1 MPLLLIACGGG
12 GGGSGPAAAVTPQNV
27 IPQASF
33 TLSSSS
39 GNAPLEVTADAS
51 GSNDSDGFINTY
63 AWSFDGNPG
72 IGPVAQF
79 TFNTPGSFDV
89 RLTITDNNGA
99 TATAERTVTVDA
111 STDTF
116 TISGTVRILNS
127 TAVDSDVNDRLTNPT
142 GNNSFDTAQTLL
154 TPVTLGGFANISGA
168 GESTGNFFVSGDKDD
183 FYQLDMNGN
192 ENVVLTIADA
202 GADLDLVLWDEQRF
216 MVDASLGTST
226 ASGNFEV
233 VDVPDPGRYYVQVL
247 ALSGA
252 SNYVLSVGQNPT
264 ASALRRDA
272 RRLSDP
278 FIAGEMILKHAPAN
292 NQPRGGFR
300 TLERQLSE
308 GNRVLSPGL
317 FAADLSRIK
326 VQLPKKG
333 VISNSQRRRW
343 QTLLAL
349 KQARQNKGILHA
361 ELNMLARGHATPN
374 DGFFASQWHYPAI
387 NLPLAWDTTTGSP
400 DVIVAVVDS
409 GVLLNH
415 PDLIDQLVPGYDF
428 VSDSA
433 RALDGDGID
442 PDPNDPGDRE
452 FGGSSSFH
460 GTHVAGTVA
469 ARTDNATGIASVG
482 WQTRIMPMR
491 ALGEGGGST
500 FDIVQA
506 VRYAA
511 GLPNN
516 SGTTPAVPADIIN
529 LSLGSSFS
537 SQSEQEAYTAAIQ
550 AGVII
555 IASAGNDASNLPSY
569 PAAYDGVIG
578 VSATTITN
586 DIASYSNFGSSIDV
600 AAPGGSNITDLN
612 GDGLGDGVISTT
624 GDDSAGGPIEFGYL
638 SQSGTSMA
646 APHVAGVAALMKAI
660 HPALTPAQFNAALS
674 AGELTDDLGDPGR
687 DDHFGYGLINA
698 QKAVITATRLANG
711 QGIDP
716 GPILTASAST
726 LNFGGFNNTLSLNLQ
741 NVGTGNLTISGASAN
756 APWIAL
762 APPPTANGLGV
773 YQINIDRSDLAD
785 GAYQAVLTFN
795 SSANRVQVNIIMQV
809 SSAGITADAGLM
821 YIILVDENG
830 DTVVPARLVTTTDG
844 SYPFTLN
851 NVPAGQYRLF
861 AGTDADDDAV
871 LCDAGEA
878 CGAFATL
885 DSPTIVAV
893 NDNLRN
899 LEFESGFRVNL
910 SSNVVTQSQTQA
922 GSTNYRA
929 LAFDKQNV
937 IVAPAVQAQP

>member
-1 MPLLLIACGGG
+1 MTYQSIRIGICGLLPLLVIACGGG
-12 GGGSGPAAAVTPQNV
+12 GGSNSPATPPAPQNV
-27 IPQASF
+27 NPQATF
-33 TLSSSS
+33 TLSSTA
-39 GNAPLEVTADAS
+39 GNAPLAITADAS
-51 GSNDSDGFINTY
+51 GSTDSDGFISTY
-63 AWSFDGNPG
+63 TWSFDGSPG

-89 RLTITDNNGA
+89 RLTVRDNDGA
-99 TATAERTVTVDA
+99 TATTVRTVTVNA
-111 STDTF
+111 SIDTY
-116 TISGTVRILNS
+116 TVSGTVRILNS
-127 TAVDSDVNDRLTNPT
+127 TAVDNDVNDRLTIPIS
-142 GNNSFDTAQTLL
+142 NNSFDTAQTLL
-154 TPVTLGGFANISGA
+154 TPATLGGFANVAGA
-168 GESTGNFFVSGDKDD
+168 GESTGNFFAAGDTDD
-183 FYQLDMNGN
+183 FYQLDMSGN
-192 ENVVLTIADA
+192 ESVVLTIADA
-202 GADLDLVLWDEQRF
+202 GTDLDLVLWDEQRYV
-216 MVDASLGTST
+216 VDASLGTST

-233 VDVPDPGRYYVQVL
+233 VDVPSPGRYYVQVL

-278 FIAGEMILKHAPAN
+278 FITGELILKYAPAN
-292 NQPRGGFR
+292 DPPRRGFR
-300 TLERQLSE
+300 TLQRQLSE
-308 GNRVLSPGL
+308 GNRVLAPGL
-317 FAADLSRIK
+317 FAPDLSRIK
-326 VQLPKKG
+326 MQLPEKG

-415 PDLIDQLVPGYDF
+415 PDLSDQLIPGYDF

-442 PDPNDPGDRE
+442 ADPNDPGDRE

-460 GTHVAGTVA
+460 GTHVAGTIGA
-469 ARTDNATGIASVG
+469 KTNNATGIASAG

-491 ALGEGGGST
+491 ALGEGGGTT

-511 GLPNN
+511 GLTNN
-516 SGTTPAVPADIIN
+516 SGTTPAVRADIIN

-555 IASAGNDASNLPSY
+555 IASAGNDASDLPSY

-578 VSATTITN
+578 VSATTISN
-586 DIASYSNFGSSIDV
+586 EIASYSNFGSSIDV

-624 GDDSAGGPIEFGYL
+624 GDDSAGGPVEFGYL

-646 APHVAGVAALMKAI
+646 APHVAGIAALMKAI
-660 HPALTPAQFNAALS
+660 HPALTPAQFNAALT

-687 DDHFGYGLINA
+687 DDRFGYGLINA
-698 QKAVITATRLANG
+698 QKAVITATLLANG
-711 QGIDP
+711 QGINP
-716 GPILTASAST
+716 GPILVASAST

-741 NVGTGNLTISGASAN
+741 NVGTGNPTVSGASAN
-756 APWIAL
+756 APWITL
-762 APPPTANGLGV
+762 TPPATTNGLGV
-773 YQINIDRSDLAD
+773 YQINVDRQSLAD
-785 GAYQAVLTFN
+785 GAYQAVITFN
-795 SSANRVQVNIIMQV
+795 SSANQVQVNIIMQV

-830 DTVVPARLVTTTDG
+830 DTVIPARLVTTVDG

-861 AGTDADDDAV
+861 AGTDADDDEV
-871 LCDAGEA
+871 LCDTGEA

-893 NDNLRN
+893 NDNLSD
-899 LEFESGFRVNL
+899 LEFESSFRVNL
-910 SSNVVTQSQTQA
+910 SSNGLVQSQAQA
-922 GSTNYRA
+922 ESNNNRIA
-929 LAFDKQNV
+929 
-937 IVAPAVQAQP
+937 IV